1 MQELTEQ
8 FHRYEPALAAVQLI
22 LAMIGMGATLAWSD
36 FENIFRRPSAVL
48 LVLGLQFLVMPLV
61 VLGVGLTGIVPQEI
75 LLGLFLLAS
84 LPSGAQSNIFAFLGR
99 GDVPLSITATCAS
112 TAVCLVLTPLL
123 LRLFWSFALPGD
135 FTMPVGSIVG
145 CLVWQMLVPLACGM
159 LVGRWRHHQ
168 RMAIA
173 RGFVKVS
180 LAVLGVIIVGA
191 FATGQLAVGR
201 YGWIAPSVII
211 SVVIFS
217 SVVTKLLTRALGYD
231 HRQRF
236 TIAVE
241 VTLRN
246 GPLGIAL
253 CGILFSATGPE
264 EPLYA
269 ASLYVCLLAA
279 GAMLVT
285 AGVAVVRRLRSA
297 EDRLRA
303 HLPSGAAGETPPRD

>member
-22 LAMIGMGATLAWSD
+22 LAMIGMGATLSWAD
-36 FENIFRRPSAVL
+36 FENIFRRPGAVL
-48 LVLGLQFLVMPLV
+48 LVLCLQFLVIPLV
-61 VLGVGLTGIVPQEI
+61 VVAVGLTGIVPHEV
-75 LLGLFLLAS
+75 LLGLYLLVS
-84 LPSGAQSNIFAFLGR
+84 LPSGAQSNVFTFLGR

-112 TAVCLVLTPLL
+112 TVICLLLTPLL
-123 LRLFWSFALPGD
+123 LRLLWSFALPGD
-135 FTMPVGSIVG
+135 FAMPVGSIVA
-145 CLVWQMLVPLACGM
+145 CLVWQMLLPLGLGM
-159 LVGRWRHHQ
+159 LLGRWRHQQ

-173 RGFVKVS
+173 RGFVQVS
-180 LAVLGVIIVGA
+180 LAVLAVIIVGA

-201 YGWIAPSVII
+201 YGWIAPVVII
-211 SVVIFS
+211 ALVIFS
-217 SVVTKLLTRALGYD
+217 SVVTKLLTRASGYD

-269 ASLYVCLLAA
+269 ASLYVCLLAS

-285 AGVAVVRRLRSA
+285 AGVAVVRRLRFA
-297 EDRLRA
+297 DLRLRD
-303 HLPSGAAGETPPRD
+303 HQPTQEAGGTPPPD

>member
-8 FHRYEPALAAVQLI
+8 FHRLEPTLAAVQLI
-22 LAMIGMGATLAWSD
+22 LATIGMGATLAWAD
-36 FENIFRRPSAVL
+36 FANIFRRPGAVL
-48 LVLGLQFLVMPLV
+48 LVLCLQFVVMPLV
-61 VLGVGLTGIVPQEI
+61 VVAIGLTGILPHEI
-75 LLGLFLLAS
+75 LLGLYLLVS
-84 LPSGAQSNIFAFLGR
+84 LPSGAQSNVLTYLGR

-112 TAVCLVLTPLL
+112 TIVCLVLTPLL
-123 LRLFWSFALPGD
+123 LRLLWSFALPGD
-135 FTMPVGSIVG
+135 FSMPVGSIVS
-145 CLVWQMLVPLACGM
+145 CLVWQMLVPLAAGM
-159 LVGRWRHHQ
+159 LVGRWRHQQ

-173 RGFVKVS
+173 RRFVQAS

-201 YGWIAPSVII
+201 YGWIAPVAII
-211 SVVIFS
+211 GLVIFS

-253 CGILFSATGPE
+253 CGILFNAAGPE
-264 EPLYA
+264 EPLYV

-279 GAMLVT
+279 GAMLAV

-297 EDRLRA
+297 KLTLRG
-303 HLPSGAAGETPPRD
+303 HPPRQAAGETPPSG